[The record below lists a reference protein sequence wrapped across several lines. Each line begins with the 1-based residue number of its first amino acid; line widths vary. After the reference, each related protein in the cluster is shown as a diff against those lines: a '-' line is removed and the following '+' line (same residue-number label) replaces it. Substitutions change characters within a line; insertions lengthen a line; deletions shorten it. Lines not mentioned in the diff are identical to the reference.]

1 MSLEAGVKLY
11 LAEVGPI
18 VASKLHAQAY
28 ESRMKAGRALE
39 DMAMVLG
46 EGLAPEVDRL
56 LPPLLEVIA
65 GHHFAGKAPLLGAL
79 AGVCCAC
86 PKALLAGG
94 TDRAKGLLEVLLK
107 EAEHSKRSYRVEAMG
122 GLKRAT
128 LSLRGVDIFEVCKG
142 LAERLIAAATQ
153 SISAKA
159 ADEDSDEKTKIAPED
174 MVEPA
179 LTCCAAALVAA
190 PAEVR
195 DSDYT
200 TVFIELLTG
209 VFTEPHTLPPAR
221 FGALAALRVVQ
232 GSLKLEQGEQGVEA
246 LLGALCGCVGAEH
259 MPGVRLE
266 ASRLIME
273 LVGRM
278 PDVDPGPASRASI
291 EVVLTAY
298 QAEGLMTESQLRVFL
313 SSMASS

>member
-190 PAEVR
+190 PAE
-195 DSDYT
+195 
-200 TVFIELLTG
+200 
-209 VFTEPHTLPPAR
+209 
-221 FGALAALRVVQ
+221 